1 MLVFLFFMQACI
13 SPVFWLLLAEIFPL
27 KIRGVATGLATSFVW
42 IANTIVSLVFPV
54 LIAAIR
60 GYTFFLFAV
69 INVAT
74 LVFYVRAIPE
84 TKNLTLEQIEDNL
97 TQRFGGSKPR
107 TDGDQQKVLEGVSRR
122 S

>member
-1 MLVFLFFMQACI
+1 MQACI